1 MVEMLED
8 IPGVEVIVDDILVW
22 GSTIQEHDER
32 LKMTLDRIR
41 ENNVKLS
48 ENKCQYRKD
57 KIDYVGHTVCQKGLK
72 ASEEKIR
79 ATRDM
84 KQPQSKKELQ
94 TFLGFITYL
103 QKFLPHMSE
112 ISAPL
117 RLLLE
122 NKVEWHWEKAQEES
136 FKKLK

>member
-57 KIDYVGHTVCQKGLK
+57 KIDYVGHTVCQQGLK

-84 KQPQSKKELQ
+84 KQPQSK
-94 TFLGFITYL
+94 
-103 QKFLPHMSE
+103 
-112 ISAPL
+112 
-117 RLLLE
+117 
-122 NKVEWHWEKAQEES
+122 
-136 FKKLK
+136 